1 MTDHEA
7 HSFDL
12 LVNITS
18 YTDDELKALSD
29 RLQEEELEV
38 SKRRRILHGE
48 LDILRAEMVRRLRA
62 KHQLGESLFGE
73 GDVEKLGRI
82 LASRGL
88 PTEEV

>member
-1 MTDHEA
+1 MTDHETP
-7 HSFDL
+7 SFDL

-29 RLQEEELEV
+29 ELQQEELAV
-38 SKRRRILHGE
+38 SKRRRIIHGE

-62 KHQLGESLFGE
+62 KHQSGESLFGE
-73 GDVEKLGRI
+73 GDVEKLSRI

-88 PTEEV
+88 PAEDA